1 MLDSLE
7 NLYMMEKN
15 FIVTSNFKLR
25 RKMLKDNGE

>member
-15 FIVTSNFKLR
+15 FIVHQQFSAEEEDAQGK
-25 RKMLKDNGE
+25 G